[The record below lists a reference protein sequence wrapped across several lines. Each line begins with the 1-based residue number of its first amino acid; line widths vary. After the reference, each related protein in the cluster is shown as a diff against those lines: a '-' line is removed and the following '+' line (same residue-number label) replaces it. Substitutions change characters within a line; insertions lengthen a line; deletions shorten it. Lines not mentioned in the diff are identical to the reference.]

1 MPRCVALFDFMQSM
15 TNNLTSLHKIRRIR
29 RCHTMLDSKLL
40 HTLATVIECKGFEK
54 AAIQLGVTQSA
65 VSQRIKQ
72 LEETL
77 GQVLL
82 VRSQPLEVTAAGRR
96 LQQHFR
102 QLSLLEEELM
112 THLQPPAPVPT
123 PSCLHL
129 ACEPDSLASW
139 LLPALMPLMQQ
150 QNLHLNISALPQ
162 EESEAALTSRLCGW
176 VSNDGS
182 SVYGSQPVLLG
193 HMQYLCVC
201 TPAFQ
206 QQYFPAAGSTDFS
219 QVPAVILHGQ
229 QERHRRLLLQLAA
242 YDGHFP
248 HSSAPTPQAMLGL
261 ISAGLAYGLLPAEFL
276 AQHSHELVCQ
286 GTSVQEPLFWHHW
299 RIEPALAKQLGEA
312 LLAARQVRAA
322 NPARATAENH

>member
-1 MPRCVALFDFMQSM
+1 
-15 TNNLTSLHKIRRIR
+15 
-29 RCHTMLDSKLL
+29 MLDSKLL

-77 GQVLL
+77 GQPLL

-112 THLQPPAPVPT
+112 THLQPPAQVPA
-123 PSCLHL
+123 PSSLHL

-162 EESEAALTSRLCGW
+162 TEGEATLASRLCGW
-176 VSNDGS
+176 VSNDAT
-182 SVYGSQPVLLG
+182 SVYGSQPMLLG
-193 HMQYLCVC
+193 HMQYVCVC

-206 QQYFPAAGSTDFS
+206 QQFLHHPAGTDFS
-219 QVPAVILHGQ
+219 RVPAVILHGQ
-229 QERHRRLLLQLAA
+229 HTRHRRLLLQLAG
-242 YDGHFP
+242 YDGDFP
-248 HSSAPTPQAMLGL
+248 CSSAPTPQAMLGL
-261 ISAGLAYGLLPAEFL
+261 IRAGLAYGLLPAEFL
-276 AQHSHELVCQ
+276 AQQPPHDLVCHD
-286 GTSVQEPLFWHHW
+286 TTVEEPLFWHHW
-299 RIEPALAKQLGEA
+299 RIEPVLARQLGEA

-322 NPARATAENH
+322 NPARVAAENH